1 MRVGVLGPLEASVGG
16 RPIALGGAKQR
27 SLFAILA
34 LNAGATVPTER
45 IVEALWGED
54 PPASAAKMVQL
65 HVSHLR
71 RALTDAGDG
80 AAAAIVTRP
89 GGYALDL
96 DAGELDLLQFEQ
108 LMACGASRKAL
119 ALWRG
124 PPLGDAAGEPFAEAE
139 IRRLEELRLDA
150 AERAV
155 DDDLAAGRHREALP
169 ELERPTLE
177 EPLRERLHA
186 QLMLALYRSGRQAD
200 ALAAFRRA
208 RAGLVETIG
217 AEPGPELQRLHEA
230 VLSQDPALLSHRSAA
245 DWARA
250 SVEQQLVADADRASM
265 ERHGLRAAEDDLA
278 RTVAELQ
285 SDRER
290 DEGRGDVVTCPFK
303 GLAPFG
309 TEDADVFFGRER
321 LVGEMVAPLAGA
333 PLMAIVGPSGSGKS
347 SALRAGLL
355 PALASG
361 VLPGSDR
368 RRQVLLRPGEHP
380 AAALATATAG
390 AAGERLIIAVDQFEE
405 V

>member
-1 MRVGVLGPLEASVGG
+1 
-16 RPIALGGAKQR
+16 
-27 SLFAILA
+27 
-34 LNAGATVPTER
+34 
-45 IVEALWGED
+45 
-54 PPASAAKMVQL
+54 MVQL

-89 GGYALDL
+89 GDYALEL
-96 DAGELDLLQFEQ
+96 DPGELDLLQFEQ
-108 LMACGASRKAL
+108 LVACGASREAL

-124 PPLGDAAGEPFAEAE
+124 PPLGDVAGEPFAASE

-169 ELERPTLE
+169 DLERLTLE

-200 ALAAFRRA
+200 ALAAFRRV
-208 RAGLVETIG
+208 RAGLMEEIG

-230 VLSQDPALLSHRSAA
+230 VLRQDAALLAHQSSAE
-245 DWARA
+245 WARA
-250 SVEQQLVADADRASM
+250 AVEQQLVADAGRASM
-265 ERHGLRAAEDDLA
+265 ERQGLRAAEDDLA

-290 DEGRGDVVTCPFK
+290 DEGPRDVVACPFK

-321 LVGEMVAPLAGA
+321 LVGEMVARLAGA

-380 AAALATATAG
+380 AAALADATAG
-390 AAGERLIIAVDQFEE
+390 ASSGWSSRSTSSRSSSPPVATRRSAQRSSAA
-405 V
+405 